1 MLSRYGRR
9 FHAAL
14 SITRLTAMAVQAPPR
29 GVWMPRRF
37 STAAISRSVE
47 QPASGSRE

>member
-29 GVWMPRRF
+29 GVWMGQKAQSCGIAR
-37 STAAISRSVE
+37 
-47 QPASGSRE
+47 